1 MAPQLP
7 PEIISMILKH
17 ALPSS
22 TTPSSSLDVHFSR
35 TREQIH
41 DKSLA
46 SFISS
51 GGRNWLGFGRN
62 LLWHDVHVGSSRRA
76 EKLIESLSLELPGNP
91 LSKGYLVPLVQRLE
105 IDIRERPLPQKDD
118 RDAPTKRPRFEKAHQ
133 DGILP
138 VQIAQLATLVSHL
151 ESLSINVAVPGG
163 WLGQLDMFEAL
174 HRFVERDNFKN
185 LEIVS
190 TGLGFRN
197 CLAIFAESPKL
208 ETLKLRGIRPDW
220 TLLEGER
227 ESNLAILNRPNPPLP
242 YPFSSTLSK
251 LVLWECRLDLQEF
264 VDLLSSLSSLR
275 HLVLHRLESREPN
288 LGRSAIAFPS
298 PTLIPSLIPLV
309 PQLETF
315 HFVLPLSAA
324 TSTPPLP
331 LDVLSSHF
339 TASLK
344 TLVLGGPRL
353 FSHPTLFDNLIER
366 GDHHNFRP
374 LSITFTQCT
383 FEEERGRQSFGL
395 RAADLVKAL
404 EENWANELEV
414 LDVEGMADDDE
425 AEKKYWDSIG
435 LERLKEKVEMVN
447 SKRRE
452 NGKRELI
459 LRYDKELEQ
468 RVREE
473 REWEE
478 RRRNRNRGARGGGR
492 GRPRR

>member
-1 MAPQLP
+1 MTPQLP
-7 PEIISMILKH
+7 PEIISMILEH

-22 TTPSSSLDVHFSR
+22 TTPASSLDVHFSR

-51 GGRNWLGFGRN
+51 AGKNWLGFGRN
-62 LLWHDVHVGSSRRA
+62 MLWHDVHVGSSRRA
-76 EKLIESLSLELPGNP
+76 DKLIDSLSLELPGNT

-105 IDIRERPLPQKDD
+105 IDVRERPLPRKDD
-118 RDAPTKRPRFEKAHQ
+118 RDGPTKRPRFEKAHQ

-138 VQIAQLATLVSHL
+138 VQISQLATLLPHL

-163 WLGQLDMFEAL
+163 WLSQLDMFEAIT
-174 HRFVERDNFKN
+174 RFVERDNFKN

-190 TGLGFRN
+190 TGIGFRN
-197 CLAIFAESPKL
+197 CLSIFAESPKL
-208 ETLKLRGIRPDW
+208 ETLKLRGIQPDW

-227 ESNLAILNRPNPPLP
+227 ESNLAIVNRPKPPLP
-242 YPFSSTLSK
+242 FPFSSTLQK

-264 VDLLSSLSSLR
+264 IDLFSSLPTLR
-275 HLVLHRLESREPN
+275 HLILHRLESREPN
-288 LGRSAIAFPS
+288 LGRSSIAFPT

-315 HFVLPLSAA
+315 HLVLPLSAA
-324 TSTPPLP
+324 DSTFPLP

-344 TLVLGGPRL
+344 TLVLGGPCL
-353 FSHPTLFDNLIER
+353 FSLPTLFDNLIDR
-366 GDHHNFRP
+366 GDHHHFRP

-383 FEEERGRQSFGL
+383 FEEERGQNSFGL
-395 RAADLVKAL
+395 RASDLIKAL
-404 EENWANELEV
+404 NENWASDLEV
-414 LDVEGMADDDE
+414 LNVEGMTDDGE
-425 AEKKYWDSIG
+425 AEKKYWNSIE
-435 LERLKEKVEMVN
+435 LEKLRKKVKKVN

-452 NGKRELI
+452 EGKIELV
-459 LRYDKELEQ
+459 LRYDEELEQ
-468 RVREE
+468 REREE

-478 RRRNRNRGARGGGR
+478 RRRNRNRGARGR
-492 GRPRR
+492 GRARR